1 MCLGR
6 RLLRIAEESGQS
18 LRQVSEATYLIG
30 SAGFRQ
36 KEDMVN
42 LLEATALGAK
52 AAMGEMGALADLLTS
67 SLYSY
72 GFSSDRSEH
81 ILNTIQKGVFAG
93 KMDAPGLVTTL
104 PRGLDVA
111 SKMGVDFE
119 ELVAWTAHRSL
130 GGTTPAEA
138 ITEIRSALNAFLK
151 PSKEAQEILAGL
163 SITVE
168 ELQERIAS
176 SGLVDTLNF
185 LWKGIEGNG
194 QAMAALIGK
203 EEALKGVFSVLDDGA
218 DRFAETLGH
227 VMDSTNAVSDAAE
240 KMGETTTQKFKELI
254 TQLQTIAVDMGDRIL
269 PQVRFVIDSVSS
281 LADSFKE
288 LSDSSKDGIL
298 KVIYGAGGLAALGI
312 AIKVVAFAFS
322 GLIALL
328 ALMGAKGAIAI
339 APVILG
345 ATLLYDNWEPVKTFF
360 GGFFASLKEGFS
372 KKYGTELVDEIDNI
386 SGSLSSL
393 SEKHSEEVIK
403 RRELGIRIRRDLKL
417 LQEILKEG
425 RDIVAEFGDGFM
437 EMLERIG
444 GGIQSV
450 IDKTK
455 DLLNFFSRSKEDRD
469 AARLAEKMRSQNQY
483 NIDPI
488 TPERSE
494 SELQNL
500 RREKALEDFIEG
512 FSNRFFCAFADTMTR
527 GWGGDKL
534 LEEPREP
541 IPPKDLFGE
550 GGGGASFLV
559 PALPP
564 AAAYQQASA
573 RSYAFNLSDG
583 AIQVNVANGDPDEI
597 ARGIGDSLRGQWR
610 QIVEGADSLERA

>member
-1 MCLGR
+1 M
-6 RLLRIAEESGQS
+6 
-18 LRQVSEATYLIG
+18 
-30 SAGFRQ
+30 
-36 KEDMVN
+36 
-42 LLEATALGAK
+42 
-52 AAMGEMGALADLLTS
+52 
-67 SLYSY
+67 
-72 GFSSDRSEH
+72 
-81 ILNTIQKGVFAG
+81 
-93 KMDAPGLVTTL
+93 
-104 PRGLDVA
+104 
-111 SKMGVDFE
+111 
-119 ELVAWTAHRSL
+119 
-130 GGTTPAEA
+130 
-138 ITEIRSALNAFLK
+138 K

-168 ELQERIAS
+168 GLQERIAS

-194 QAMAALIGK
+194 QAMAALIGR

-227 VMDSTNAVSDAAE
+227 VKDSTNAVADAAE

-339 APVILG
+339 APVIFG
-345 ATLLYDNWEPVKTFF
+345 ATLLYDNWGPVKNFF
-360 GGFFASLKEGFS
+360 DGFFASLKEGFS

-403 RRELGIRIRRDLKL
+403 RRELGIRIRKDLKL

-512 FSNRFFCAFADTMTR
+512 FSNRFFGAFADTMTR

-541 IPPKDLFGE
+541 VPPKDLFGE

-573 RSYAFNLSDG
+573 RSYTFNLSDG
-583 AIQVNVANGDPDEI
+583 ALQVNVANGDPDEI